1 MQTLIQD
8 SAQRRPDGSI
18 DIEHYVATAHRARA
32 EEARALRGALLA
44 AWRERVRRLGLEL
57 GRRDTLRYD
66 SNGAP
71 LPARGDL

>member
-18 DIEHYVATAHRARA
+18 DIEHYVAAAHRARV

-44 AWRERVRRLGLEL
+44 A
-57 GRRDTLRYD
+57 
-66 SNGAP
+66 
-71 LPARGDL
+71 

>member
-18 DIEHYVATAHRARA
+18 DIEHYVAAAHRARV

-44 AWRERVRRLGLEL
+44 AWRERVRKLGLE
-57 GRRDTLRYD
+57 
-66 SNGAP
+66 
-71 LPARGDL
+71 RGDL